1 MNSRQDGG
9 PPYFPLNAIA
19 TGTPIAMRDG
29 TQINQW
35 GAHVAA
41 RRDRARRA
49 DRRLGTRSLLT
60 FSITQRYAVEI
71 DQWPGRPVDG

>member
-29 TQINQW
+29 TQINQI
-35 GAHVAA
+35 GAPAWRH
-41 RRDRARRA
+41 
-49 DRRLGTRSLLT
+49 
-60 FSITQRYAVEI
+60 VEI
-71 DQWPGRPVDG
+71 ALAAQIGSASVLTDHFCHSA